1 MVVYNKNHADINRV
15 AEIKC
20 RYTYKSIQYNIVKSS
35 VAMFITELLYK
46 TLREEE
52 ANPELYKFLEDSFMY
67 YDQADQNFVNFHL
80 QFLFKYAR
88 YQGIEPIRISNMVH
102 EIESNNFLISIPK
115 KDFEKIDRLIAST
128 YDTNIVLSNSL
139 RRKLLSMIILFYQI
153 HFDQL
158 KELKSFKILME
169 IFDD

>member
-20 RYTYKSIQYNIVKSS
+20 RHTYKSIYYNVVKSS
-35 VAMFITELLYK
+35 VALFLTELLYK

-52 ANPELYKFLEDSFMY
+52 ANPELFEFFEDSFRY
-67 YDQADQNFVNFHL
+67 YDQAEINYMNFHM

-102 EIESNNFLISIPK
+102 EIESNNFLVSIPRR
-115 KDFEKIDRLIAST
+115 DFSKIDQLIESA
-128 YDTNIVLSNSL
+128 YDSNIVLSNEL

-153 HFDQL
+153 HFDHL
-158 KELKSFKILME
+158 KELKSFKVLME
-169 IFDD
+169 IFDG